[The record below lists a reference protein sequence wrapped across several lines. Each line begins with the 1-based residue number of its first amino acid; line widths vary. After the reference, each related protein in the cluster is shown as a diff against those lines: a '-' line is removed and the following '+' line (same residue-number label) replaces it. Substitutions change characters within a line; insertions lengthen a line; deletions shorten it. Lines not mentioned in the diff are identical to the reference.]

1 MPLLKQ
7 TSTDALASAARQLD
21 YALQQSPTL
30 DDAFQK
36 LYATADERRQST
48 LKQLEGLLRSRE
60 SDSTASKTLRLSS
73 YPTLK
78 WLLSQATAPERSVAA
93 LLQDFRRHESFSATT
108 TAVVWSEFAGFL
120 TYLGAV
126 LGVLIVV
133 VLLYGIIILP
143 QFRSLY
149 GGFGRE
155 LPGFTQL
162 VFGSGAWFFTLL
174 LLGSLALLIFLSW
187 FVCLLRSRLRRYVP
201 IPARLQR
208 VPFVGPVAL
217 AYNEYL
223 WVSYARL
230 LRTTGISAV
239 QALRLAAQRLLFDHV
254 ERRVTSDGD
263 TPPYHTRKQSAL
275 AADIAVAAQLGKLD
289 EELQFQQQAT
299 VDTFLTALARCRR
312 RTRVIL
318 TVCTYYLVASFV
330 SAMYLPIF
338 SLGSNI

>member
-174 LLGSLALLIFLSW
+174 LLGSLAPLIFLSW

-201 IPARLQR
+201 IPARHPSGQHRLKR
-208 VPFVGPVAL
+208 RPLGFAATSWPTPSLEGSGPAGPV
-217 AYNEYL
+217 NHPRHGIGC
-223 WVSYARL
+223 VDARK
-230 LRTTGISAV
+230 LRI
-239 QALRLAAQRLLFDHV
+239 
-254 ERRVTSDGD
+254 
-263 TPPYHTRKQSAL
+263 TPS
-275 AADIAVAAQLGKLD
+275 
-289 EELQFQQQAT
+289 
-299 VDTFLTALARCRR
+299 
-312 RTRVIL
+312 
-318 TVCTYYLVASFV
+318 
-330 SAMYLPIF
+330 
-338 SLGSNI
+338 